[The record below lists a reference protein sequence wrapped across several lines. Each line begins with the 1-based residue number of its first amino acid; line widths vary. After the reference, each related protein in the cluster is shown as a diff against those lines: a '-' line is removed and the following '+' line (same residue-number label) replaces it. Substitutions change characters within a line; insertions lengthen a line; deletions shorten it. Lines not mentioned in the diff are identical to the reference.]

1 MNKKNGKRTIWI
13 CGIAVLIS
21 IVAICVCIFMFLS
34 YIRGFREVADADSYD
49 KYYVMITKDRKSSFW
64 QSVYQGAY
72 RRGLEENVYVDLLGE
87 NLSENYSREDLM
99 RIAISS
105 GVDGIFVESDE
116 SGELTELIDE
126 AVDRDIPV
134 VTLYGDN
141 THSKRCSFVG
151 VGSYNLGREYGRQV
165 LKIARE
171 NTWENR
177 VIRVAIVMNAY
188 AMDTGQNIISSGI
201 QDAIE
206 QEKTEATDFSVSYIT
221 VDDTN
226 TFSVEESI
234 RDIFME
240 ERLPDIIICLNE
252 LNTTCV
258 YQAVVDYNQVG
269 QISILGYYD
278 SDTIIN
284 AIDRNVVNATISIDT
299 EQMGGFCVEALTEY
313 YLLGNTS
320 QYFTAD
326 VTLIDKSNVAQYLEG
341 GDEDEN

>member
-1 MNKKNGKRTIWI
+1 MNEKNGKRTICI
-13 CGIAVLIS
+13 RGIAVLIS
-21 IVAICVCIFMFLS
+21 IVAISVCIFMFLTH
-34 YIRGFREVADADSYD
+34 IRGFREVADADSYD
-49 KYYVMITKDRKSSFW
+49 KYYVMITKDSKSSFW